1 MNKKK
6 IIIALLI
13 AVALF
18 FIIKKF
24 MNKEE
29 EETTGGET
37 ANKSVSGGGGGT
49 SAGTSSAQSEAL
61 QVGGGRG
68 NAVEQ
73 GATGKGSIIN
83 AAPQKEVLIGQNNTP
98 GQAEIRRSTPGIVR
112 KKTNRNALLGKL

>member
-29 EETTGGET
+29 EESKPATKEEKEDT
-37 ANKSVSGGGGGT
+37 AK
-49 SAGTSSAQSEAL
+49 
-61 QVGGGRG
+61 G

-83 AAPQKEVLIGQNNTP
+83 AAPQKAVLIGQNNTP
-98 GQAEIRRSTPGIVR
+98 GQTEIRRSTPGIVR
-112 KKTNRNALLGKL
+112 KKTNRNAVLGKL

>member
-29 EETTGGET
+29 EATTGKKEESKPAT
-37 ANKSVSGGGGGT
+37 KEEKEDTDKAN
-49 SAGTSSAQSEAL
+49 AGA
-61 QVGGGRG
+61 GKG

-83 AAPQKEVLIGQNNTP
+83 AAPQKAVLIGQNNTP
-98 GQAEIRRSTPGIVR
+98 GQTEIRINTPGIVR
-112 KKTNRNALLGKL
+112 KKKNRNAVLGKL